1 MQNVG
6 KKKKSLN
13 QLFSNYAITLCCFCL
28 HDCVIVKV
36 TIVMCE
42 LSCFTFLVKFQL
54 YGCK

>member
-6 KKKKSLN
+6 KKKSLN